1 MTSIAILGHGVVGRG
16 VEQIVDTRDLDV
28 EVRRILDLPQ
38 FCDGP
43 RMTSNYQD
51 ILDDPQIE
59 VVVECMG
66 GLEPARTYI
75 LAALEAGKSVV
86 TSNKAVV
93 AAYFDEFVAAANA
106 SGAALM
112 VEATCGG
119 GIPWIA
125 GIEKAARIDAIDRF
139 QGILN
144 GTTNYIIDQM
154 VKGGLEFDVALA
166 QAQQLGYAERDP
178 SADIDGIDIANKT
191 IITASIAFGC
201 ACTRE
206 LPVWGI
212 RTLTKADLDV
222 LAAKGLSVKVLGRG
236 VSRDGRYAVAVSPVA
251 IPARSLEACVP
262 DNYNLATLHGETIG
276 ELKFYG
282 QGAGS
287 LPTGNAMV
295 QDVLD
300 LKAGRHPSYD
310 FSAGLEYDPALLVC
324 DYALRSAY
332 VPADADGELAPG
344 YAILRGLDP
353 VAARA
358 VLDEA
363 LAADPSSFMVALPE
377 VC

>member
-16 VEQIVDTRDLDV
+16 VESIVDSHELGV

-38 FCDGP
+38 FCEGP

-75 LAALEAGKSVV
+75 LAALQTGKSVV

-93 AAYFDEFVAAANA
+93 AAFFDEFVAAANA

-119 GIPWIA
+119 GVPWIA
-125 GIEKAARIDAIDRF
+125 SIEKAARIDAIDSF
-139 QGILN
+139 KGILN

-154 VKGGLEFDVALA
+154 VKGGLEFDVALS

-178 SADIDGIDIANKT
+178 SADIDGIDVANKT
-191 IITASIAFGC
+191 IISASIAFNC

-206 LPVWGI
+206 VPTWGI

-222 LAAKGLSVKVLGRG
+222 LAENGLSVKVLGRG

-310 FSAGLEYDPALLVC
+310 FSNSLDYDPSLLAC
-324 DYALRSAY
+324 DYVLRSAHA
-332 VPADADGELAPG
+332 VDCADGELAPG
-344 YAILRGLDP
+344 YAVLRNLDP

-358 VLDEA
+358 ILDEA
-363 LAADPSSFMVALPE
+363 LAEDPGSFMAALSE

>member
-1 MTSIAILGHGVVGRG
+1 MTSIAILGHGVVGCG
-16 VEQIVDTRDLDV
+16 VEQIIDSHDLDV
-28 EVRRILDLPQ
+28 EVRLILDLPQ
-38 FCDGP
+38 FCEGP

-51 ILDDPQIE
+51 ILDDPQVE

-75 LAALEAGKSVV
+75 IAALEAGKSVV

-93 AAYFDEFVAAANA
+93 AAFFDEFVAAANA
-106 SGAALM
+106 SGASLL

-125 GIEKAARIDAIDRF
+125 SIEKAARIDKVDSF
-139 QGILN
+139 KGILN

-154 VKGGLEFDVALA
+154 VKGGLEFDVALS
-166 QAQQLGYAERDP
+166 QAQELGYAERDP

-206 LPVWGI
+206 VPTWGI

-222 LAAKGLSVKVLGRG
+222 LAGLGLSVKVLGRG

-300 LKAGRHPSYD
+300 LKAGRRPVYD
-310 FSAGLEYDPALLVC
+310 FSAGLEYDPSLLAC
-324 DYALRSAY
+324 DYVLRSSCA
-332 VPADADGELAPG
+332 PEGAEEELAPG

-363 LAADPSSFMVALPE
+363 LAKDPAAFMAALPE

>member
-1 MTSIAILGHGVVGRG
+1 MTTIAILGHGVVGRG
-16 VEQIVDTRDLDV
+16 VETIVDTRDLGV
-28 EVRRILDLPQ
+28 EIAHILDLPQ
-38 FCDGP
+38 FCEGP

-51 ILDDPQIE
+51 ILDDPSVE

-75 LAALEAGKSVV
+75 LAALNAGKSVV

-93 AAYFDEFVAAANA
+93 AAFFDEFVAAANA
-106 SGAALM
+106 NGSCLF

-125 GIEKAARIDAIDRF
+125 SIEKAARIDAIDRF

-154 VKGGLEFDVALA
+154 VKGGLEFDVALSQA
-166 QAQQLGYAERDP
+166 QALGYAERDP

-212 RTLTKADLDV
+212 RTLSKADLDV
-222 LAAKGLSVKVLGRG
+222 LAAQGLSVKVLGRG
-236 VSRDGRYAVAVSPVA
+236 VSHDGSYAVAVSPVA
-251 IPARSLEACVP
+251 IPVRSLEACVP
-262 DNYNLATLHGETIG
+262 DNFNLATLHGETIG

-300 LKAGRHPSYD
+300 FKAGRRPHYD
-310 FSAGLEYDPALLVC
+310 FSAGLSYDPSLLTC
-324 DYALRSAY
+324 DYVLRSAY
-332 VPADADGELAPG
+332 DAGCTEELAPG
-344 YAILRGLDP
+344 YGILRGLDP

-358 VLDEA
+358 VLDAA
-363 LAADPSSFMVALPE
+363 LAADPTSFMAALPE
-377 VC
+377 VF